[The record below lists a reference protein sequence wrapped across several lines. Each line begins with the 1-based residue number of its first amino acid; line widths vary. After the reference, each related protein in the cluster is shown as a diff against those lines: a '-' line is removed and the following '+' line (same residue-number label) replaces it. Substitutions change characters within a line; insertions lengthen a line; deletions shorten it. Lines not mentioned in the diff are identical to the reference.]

1 MANAAV
7 NRLPFI
13 HTRLSQVFNGL
24 PNVSTLY
31 ATVDVLTSTH
41 IIVIRELAQWA
52 EGLGMLQAFSTEF
65 PNKQRHLHLFNTD
78 GNNSLLTKIIT
89 LTTHLA
95 IILTLEQ

>member
-13 HTRLSQVFNGL
+13 RTRLSQVFNGL